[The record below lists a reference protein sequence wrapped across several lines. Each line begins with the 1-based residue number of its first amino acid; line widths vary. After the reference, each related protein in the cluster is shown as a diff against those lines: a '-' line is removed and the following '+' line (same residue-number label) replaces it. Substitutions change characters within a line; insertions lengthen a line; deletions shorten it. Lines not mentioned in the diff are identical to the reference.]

1 MFQWRRVKLEAS
13 PSSTTWASNGAWRD
27 SSVCLDEPVKA
38 WNEGQAR
45 ERGRGPWR
53 PWSRRRE
60 DESHCKALKPSPFN
74 GCSCIIGTSSWA
86 SNRARPSRGVRRDEP
101 RPSRNKGQNSAREFT
116 GTREATFPR
125 GGSRRESS
133 CNTDMNVTEGP
144 GGRGHGGEHR
154 PSLEVQHRPGG
165 RSGRE
170 LHRGARARREAW
182 PWATAAGR
190 SKSTGPARSRWS
202 RRQGRPWACRGA
214 RSSRRQGLE
223 ARRASI
229 FGRSEHDDVGLVEVN
244 IDSSKVC
251 LSCQTHSVAAGKLD
265 VSMASTVLEVHHRDV
280 VVGLDEAPP
289 DTRVPVETNVEVF
302 ERRSKR

>member
-1 MFQWRRVKLEAS
+1 MAVSTVL
-13 PSSTTWASNGAWRD
+13 PS
-27 SSVCLDEPVKA
+27 K
-38 WNEGQAR
+38 
-45 ERGRGPWR
+45 
-53 PWSRRRE
+53 
-60 DESHCKALKPSPFN
+60 
-74 GCSCIIGTSSWA
+74 
-86 SNRARPSRGVRRDEP
+86 
-101 RPSRNKGQNSAREFT
+101 
-116 GTREATFPR
+116 
-125 GGSRRESS
+125 
-133 CNTDMNVTEGP
+133 
-144 GGRGHGGEHR
+144 
-154 PSLEVQHRPGG
+154 SLHRPGG

-182 PWATAAGR
+182 PWAMAAGPGLDGLTR
-190 SKSTGPARSRWS
+190 SRWSRWS

-289 DTRVPVETNVEVF
+289 DTRVSVETNVEVF